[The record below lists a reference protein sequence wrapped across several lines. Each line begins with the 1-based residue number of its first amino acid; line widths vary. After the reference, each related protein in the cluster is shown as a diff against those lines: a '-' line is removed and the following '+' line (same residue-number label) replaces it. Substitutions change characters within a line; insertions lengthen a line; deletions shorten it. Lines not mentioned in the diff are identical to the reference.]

1 VAYEGVTMD
10 NIYYTYL
17 IGWSEHNKFYYGVR
31 YSKHADINELWK
43 KYKTSSKYVKAFTEE
58 HGDPDIIQVRKVF
71 DVKEKAIGW
80 ESKVLRRM
88 KVTESDNFLNR
99 WDNNTVPL
107 NLEGPFPF
115 ESAYIQTKVDV
126 TLSKKYGG
134 RGSSSPHIAEKVK
147 KTNNVRYGSD
157 HTLNCK
163 PVAEARLQVIRA
175 KYGADNP
182 FANNETLQ
190 KVMVERYGVSN
201 MMHDPTVKEK
211 HKQSMSKVDWN
222 KRNKKT
228 KKTILERYGTTD
240 MLNRPEVREFN
251 KRGCP
256 HGCKDGHLYDAGN
269 FTNHMVKVHGW
280 NKEQIKGY
288 KNENKKD

>member
-1 VAYEGVTMD
+1 
-10 NIYYTYL
+10 
-17 IGWSEHNKFYYGVR
+17 
-31 YSKHADINELWK
+31 
-43 KYKTSSKYVKAFTEE
+43 
-58 HGDPDIIQVRKVF
+58 
-71 DVKEKAIGW
+71 
-80 ESKVLRRM
+80 
-88 KVTESDNFLNR
+88 
-99 WDNNTVPL
+99 
-107 NLEGPFPF
+107 
-115 ESAYIQTKVDV
+115 V